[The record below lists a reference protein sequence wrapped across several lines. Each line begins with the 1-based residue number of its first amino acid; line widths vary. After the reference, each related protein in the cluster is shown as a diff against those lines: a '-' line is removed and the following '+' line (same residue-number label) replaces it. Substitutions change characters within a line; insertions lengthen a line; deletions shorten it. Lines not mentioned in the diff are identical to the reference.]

1 MDSVSMALRLAAHRS
16 VGRDPNPASRRHYRG
31 AMRRL
36 MPLLV
41 TVMVLVPAVG
51 VRAGESAIHPE
62 NRPTALEGETNGQVR
77 SEALVGIEGDCR
89 AARAAGPSLAL
100 MLAAARADGVG
111 LLPDDC
117 YRVRNSQAAAYS
129 RNCAAGNCACAAP
142 AGGSMH
148 GWGKA
153 VDFDDRG
160 GTLRFTSSGYRW
172 MKAHAARF
180 GWNHPRWAEP
190 GGSEC
195 PEAWHWEWVGDGG
208 RMGLDPIRADV
219 VGILASGPRGVP
231 AREARDLGRQGYW
244 VLGGLGQV
252 VARGDAGDHGSALS
266 QPLSH
271 LVKGG
276 ATTPS
281 GRGYWLVAAD
291 GGVFSFGDAAFCG
304 SMGAVRLNRP
314 VVSMAATAT
323 GDGYWLVA
331 DDGGIFAF
339 GNAPFRGSLGS
350 VRLNR
355 PIVGMAA
362 TPTGA
367 GYWLVADDGG
377 IFAFGDARFHGSLGS
392 APPTERV
399 VGMAAT
405 PSGDGYWL
413 VSADGKV
420 FPFGDATAHGS
431 LPRPPALPVV
441 GMAAT
446 GTGDGYWLAGAD
458 GGVFAFGGARFAG
471 TG

>member
-1 MDSVSMALRLAAHRS
+1 
-16 VGRDPNPASRRHYRG
+16 
-31 AMRRL
+31 MRRVV
-36 MPLLV
+36 LLLG
-41 TVMVLVPAVG
+41 TVMVVLLAPAVE
-51 VRAGESAIHPE
+51 AGESAIHPE
-62 NRPTALEGETNGQVR
+62 NRPTSLEGEANGQVR
-77 SEALVGIEGDCR
+77 PEALVGVEGDCR

-100 MLAAARADGVG
+100 MLAAARHDGVG

-117 YRVRNSQAAAYS
+117 YRPRSAQASAYS

-160 GTLRFTSSGYRW
+160 GTLRFTSSGYHW
-172 MKAHAARF
+172 MKAHAARY

-208 RMGLDPIRADV
+208 KMGLDPIRADV
-219 VGILASGPRGVP
+219 VGVLAPGPG
-231 AREARDLGRQGYW
+231 LGPSPKRQGYW

-252 VARGDAGDHGSALS
+252 VARGAAGDHGSASGL
-266 QPLSH
+266 PLRN

-276 ATTPS
+276 ASTPR
-281 GRGYWLVAAD
+281 GEGYWLVASDGGVFSFGGAAFFGSMGGVRLNRPIAGMAATGSGNGYWLVATD
-291 GGVFSFGDAAFCG
+291 GGVFSFGDARFH
-304 SMGAVRLNRP
+304 
-314 VVSMAATAT
+314 
-323 GDGYWLVA
+323 
-331 DDGGIFAF
+331 
-339 GNAPFRGSLGS
+339 GSLGA

-362 TPTGA
+362 TATGA

-377 IFAFGDARFHGSLGS
+377 LFSFGDARFFGSLGS
-392 APPTERV
+392 APPPEPV

-405 PSGDGYWL
+405 PTGAGYWL

-420 FPFGDATAHGS
+420 FPFGDATGHGS
-431 LPRPPALPVV
+431 LAGAPALPVV

-446 GTGDGYWLAGAD
+446 PGGGGYWLAGAD
-458 GGVFAFGGARFAG
+458 GGIFAFGDARFAG